1 MLLREDVPRYL
12 LEGGLLG
19 PDSIV
24 SGDLVVQDVSR
35 RNRNHRVIR
44 KRGTSYFVK
53 QGIGSES
60 RSSVAREAAAYRFLE
75 SIDSGREFAP
85 YLPRLLRYD
94 PDPCVLVLELARDAE
109 DVREFHARTGRVAPS
124 IGAWLGAA
132 LGTLHRITSGPQAT
146 SGSLG
151 NHESAPPWILAIGR
165 PGLPYVHRASAASI
179 ALVQVI
185 QRFPAFCEHLD
196 RLRADWRPRCLIHG
210 DLKSVNYV
218 ISKSRGRG
226 PARDL
231 RIVDWELASHGD
243 PAWDVGSVFGD
254 YLALWLFSAPITGD
268 TPPERFLELTRF
280 PLDRVS
286 PAIAAFWRAY
296 RRDACIDPVD
306 EEEVVMR
313 SVLYA
318 AARLIQTTYEV
329 AQHSAR
335 LDGNA
340 VCILQV
346 SWNLLSRPGEAAASL
361 LGLAPG
367 GWTRS

>member
-12 LEGGLLG
+12 IEGGLLG

-44 KRGTSYFVK
+44 KSGTSYFVK
-53 QGIGSES
+53 QGFGSEG
-60 RSSVAREAAAYRFLE
+60 RSSLAREAAAYQILE
-75 SIDSGREFAP
+75 SIDSGRELAP

-94 PDPCVLVLELARDAE
+94 PDPCVLVLELASDAE
-109 DVREFHARTGRVAPS
+109 DLGELHARTGRVAPS
-124 IGAWLGAA
+124 IGSSLGLA
-132 LGTLHRITSGPQAT
+132 LGTLHRITSGPQAD
-146 SGSLG
+146 SDSLR
-151 NHESAPPWILAIGR
+151 NFESPPPWILTIDR
-165 PGLPYVHRASAASI
+165 PGLAYVHLASAANI

-196 RLRADWRPRCLIHG
+196 RLRNDWRPGCLIHG

-218 ISKSRGRG
+218 ISTPGGRAS
-226 PARDL
+226 ARDL
-231 RIVDWELASHGD
+231 KIVDWELASHGD
-243 PAWDVGSVFGD
+243 PAWDVGSVFAD

-286 PAIAAFWRAY
+286 PAIAAFWGAY
-296 RRDACIDPVD
+296 RRRASMDPA
-306 EEEVVMR
+306 EEETFVIR
-313 SVLYA
+313 SVRYA
-318 AARLIQTTYEV
+318 AARLIQTTYEM
-329 AQHSAR
+329 AQHSVR

-346 SWNLLSRPGEAAASL
+346 SWNLLSRPDEAAASL

-367 GWTRS
+367 GWARS